1 MDVMQTVCKHCHVA
15 VRMRRN
21 DDGTVWV
28 LHPAPLCE
36 GARRTIE
43 AAGGTIEEL
52 AIREG
57 EKSS

>member
-1 MDVMQTVCKHCHVA
+1 MIETVCKYCRLA
-15 VRMRRN
+15 VHMRRN
-21 DDGTVWV
+21 DDGTVWI

-43 AAGGTIEEL
+43 AAGGTIEKL
-52 AIREG
+52 ATHDE

>member
-1 MDVMQTVCKHCHVA
+1 MIETVCKHCRLPVH
-15 VRMRRN
+15 MRRN
-21 DDGTVWV
+21 DDGTVWI

-43 AAGGTIEEL
+43 AAGGTIEKLGTRDE
-52 AIREG
+52 

>member
-1 MDVMQTVCKHCHVA
+1 MIETVCKHCHVA
-15 VRMRRN
+15 VHMRRN
-21 DDGTVWV
+21 DDGTVWI

-43 AAGGTIEEL
+43 AAGGTIEKL
-52 AIREG
+52 ATHDQ